1 MSVLKWLRGIVFAT
15 SIIFLFAKVFVAHPD
30 DLQKEMQLD
39 FLWRGV
45 LGGAVLALVFQIV
58 ISIWARRNQRRDA
71 VQKCL
76 DFTPLPPITQ
86 GQLPHRRGAAS
97 FFNIER

>member
-1 MSVLKWLRGIVFAT
+1 MRVLIWLRGVCLAT
-15 SIIFLFAKVFVAHPD
+15 SFFSLFAKVIVAHPD